1 MLGLTKILIRELR
14 NTADKLEAGT
24 CEITQ
29 SEAMDIIN
37 VLTHEALSK
46 EAACQFLNV
55 SRATFDLHVSLGNL
69 PKGRKRVGFKE
80 LVWYKDEL
88 QKCIDR
94 LKH

>member
-1 MLGLTKILIRELR
+1 MLNLTKILIRELR

-37 VLTHEALSK
+37 TLTHEALSK

-88 QKCIDR
+88 QKCINR